1 VAEIREYVILR
12 RDKAMKD
19 VYLLAAGVLTGLA
32 VPTSALPQLSI
43 VSVEDSLL
51 PWSVKI
57 NSQPQQLRAEL
68 SESISAESKSISDSS
83 IRDSNSS
90 VGSPVSPESE
100 STPPEFSNQE
110 QATVTPAISATP
122 AYLNKIQQGINY
134 QPLSGKQLYSQRL
147 AALRLGQ
154 IYTRLANETMR
165 DRIASSKSNL
175 TYEDWKGLLALEA
188 RAMIDGQ
195 GTNRLSIMVGDSLS
209 MWFPKDK
216 LPSGKLWLN
225 QGISGDTSTGV
236 LKRLA
241 MFSKT
246 RPDVIYVMAG
256 INDLRAGA
264 TDGVILR
271 NHRKI
276 IRRLREEHPLTQI
289 IVQSILPTRLPKI
302 SNNRIRK
309 INQQIAIVAKNEG
322 ANYLNIHNWFVDFQG
337 NLRPDL
343 TTDGLHLSLNGYE
356 VWQAAIQQ
364 IESKIAVSQAKHVK
378 NVKNLQ
384 KK

>member
-1 VAEIREYVILR
+1 
-12 RDKAMKD
+12 MKD

-32 VPTSALPQLSI
+32 VPTSALPKLSI
-43 VSVEDSLL
+43 VPVENSPV
-51 PWSVKI
+51 PWNLKVES
-57 NSQPQQLRAEL
+57 PAQQLRAEF
-68 SESISAESKSISDSS
+68 S
-83 IRDSNSS
+83 DSNSS
-90 VGSPVSPESE
+90 LASPISPE
-100 STPPEFSNQE
+100 STPPEFSNQA
-110 QATVTPAISATP
+110 QTPATSVTPTT
-122 AYLNKIQQGINY
+122 YLNIQSETSY
-134 QPLSGKQLYSQRL
+134 QPLSGKQLYYQRL

-154 IYTRLANETMR
+154 IYTRLGNEAMR
-165 DRIASSKSNL
+165 EQIAASKSKL

-188 RAMIDGQ
+188 RAMGDGQ
-195 GTNRLSIMVGDSLS
+195 GKNRLSIMVGDSLS

-236 LKRLA
+236 LKRVS

-256 INDLRAGA
+256 INDLRKGTA
-264 TDGVILR
+264 DEVILR

-289 IVQSILPTRLPKI
+289 IVQSILPTRLPTI

-309 INQQIAIVAKNEG
+309 INQKLATISQEEG
-322 ANYLNIHNWFVDFQG
+322 ANYLNIHNWFTDFQG

-356 VWQAAIQQ
+356 VWQAAIHQV
-364 IESKIAVSQAKHVK
+364 ESKIAVSRTKTVK
-378 NVKNLQ
+378 N
-384 KK
+384 

>member
-1 VAEIREYVILR
+1 
-12 RDKAMKD
+12 MKD

-43 VSVEDSLL
+43 VPTENSPI

-68 SESISAESKSISDSS
+68 SNRDNPADSS
-83 IRDSNSS
+83 
-90 VGSPVSPESE
+90 VAPENE
-100 STPPEFSNQE
+100 TTAPEFSSQE
-110 QATVTPAISATP
+110 QAPVTPTISATP
-122 AYLNKIQQGINY
+122 AYLNTIQQGINY
-134 QPLSGKQLYSQRL
+134 QPVSGKQLYYQRL

-154 IYTRLANETMR
+154 IYTRLANQTTR
-165 DRIASSKSNL
+165 DKLASNKSKL
-175 TYEDWKGLLALEA
+175 TYEDWKSLLALEA
-188 RAMIDGQ
+188 RAMVDGQ

-236 LKRLA
+236 LKRLT

-256 INDLRAGA
+256 INDLRSGA
-264 TDGVILR
+264 SDEVILR
-271 NHRKI
+271 NHRRI
-276 IRRLREEHPLTQI
+276 IRRLREDHPLTQI

-309 INQQIAIVAKNEG
+309 INQRIAIVAKDEG

-364 IESKIAVSQAKHVK
+364 IESKVAVSQAKHVK
-378 NVKNLQ
+378 KG
-384 KK
+384 KKITRS

>member
-1 VAEIREYVILR
+1 VAEIRKYVILR

-57 NSQPQQLRAEL
+57 SSQPQQLRAEL
-68 SESISAESKSISDSS
+68 SERISGESESIS
-83 IRDSNSS
+83 DSNSS
-90 VGSPVSPESE
+90 VASPVSPESE
-100 STPPEFSNQE
+100 STAPEFSNRE
-110 QATVTPAISATP
+110 QATVTPTISATP
-122 AYLNKIQQGINY
+122 AYLNKLQQGISY

-154 IYTRLANETMR
+154 IYTRLASETMR
-165 DRIASSKSNL
+165 ERIASSKSKL

-188 RAMIDGQ
+188 RAMVDGQ
-195 GTNRLSIMVGDSLS
+195 GMNRLSIMVGDSLS

-264 TDGVILR
+264 TDAVILR

-309 INQQIAIVAKNEG
+309 INQQIAVVAKDEG

-378 NVKNLQ
+378 NLKNIYVNTI